1 MGTFVSV
8 VYGTIVT
15 VPIRDVARDLG
26 ISIGAASLIITAMSL
41 SFGALMPLGG
51 WVGNRFGR
59 RTVYCIG
66 TGMLTLTG
74 IAASFAPNLP
84 VLVGLRFLQ
93 GSASATITP
102 IVIAILA
109 ELYPPGE
116 RAKALAGWALA
127 NGLGQALGPP
137 LGGVIA
143 SAFGWRATF
152 LAPAFFGLIA
162 TIAAWRYVPAD
173 PGRRTPLEWRGAA
186 SLTVGALLV
195 SSAVAGMPQTGL
207 ASAAFLVPLAVGA
220 AFVALFVVTTRR
232 AEHPFVSPAIF
243 GEPSF
248 VRSSI
253 AVFTGTFLLG
263 ATGLGIPLYLTHA
276 LEMPIAIAGFVSLS
290 LPVAM
295 VFSARPSSGFVH
307 RTSSTAGMR
316 VGLGAGI
323 VTASALALATAFRI
337 PIPALMAVVFVT
349 GVGLSFIHT
358 SCAVGSTATP
368 AARYG
373 AGVGLFNLIRVVGT
387 SLGTAWIAL
396 VVQNSTTA
404 YGLAFA
410 GAAVVAAV
418 GLGGTFAVP
427 PDRIVEEA
435 AA

>member
-1 MGTFVSV
+1 MGTFLSV
-8 VYGTIVT
+8 VYGSIVT

-26 ISIGAASLIITAMSL
+26 VSIGAASLIITAMSL
-41 SFGALMPLGG
+41 SFGALMPIGG

-59 RTVYCIG
+59 RNVYCIG
-66 TGMLTLTG
+66 TLVLTLTG

-93 GSASATITP
+93 GCASATITP
-102 IVIAILA
+102 LVIAILA
-109 ELYPPGE
+109 ELYHPSE
-116 RAKALAGWALA
+116 RARALAGWALA

-152 LAPAFFGLIA
+152 LAPALIGVIA
-162 TIAAWRYVPAD
+162 TVAAWRYVPAD
-173 PGRRTPLEWRGAA
+173 PGQRIPLEWRGAGA
-186 SLTVGALLV
+186 LTIGALLI

-207 ASAAFLVPLAVGA
+207 ASVTFLAPIVIGA
-220 AFVALFVVTTRR
+220 AFVALFVMTTRR
-232 AEHPFVSPAIF
+232 AAHPFVSPAVF
-243 GEPSF
+243 SEPSF
-248 VRSSI
+248 VRSAV

-263 ATGLGIPLYLTHA
+263 ATTLGIPLYLTHA
-276 LEMPIAIAGFVSLS
+276 LEMPIALAGFVSLA

-295 VFSARPSSGFVH
+295 VLSARPSSGFVH

-316 VGLGAGI
+316 VGLGAAI
-323 VTASALALATAFRI
+323 VMGGALALATQLRI

-358 SCAVGSTATP
+358 SCAVGSTATA

-404 YGLAFA
+404 YGFAFA
-410 GAAVVAAV
+410 GASVVAAL
-418 GLGGTFAVP
+418 GLAATFAVP
-427 PDRIVEEA
+427 RDDVVAEA